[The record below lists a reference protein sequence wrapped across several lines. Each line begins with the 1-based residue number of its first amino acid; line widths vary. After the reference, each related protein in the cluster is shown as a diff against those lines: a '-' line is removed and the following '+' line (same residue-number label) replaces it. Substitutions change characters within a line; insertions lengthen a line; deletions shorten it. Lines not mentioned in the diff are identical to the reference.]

1 MQTWEPETVIK
12 TILDEVES
20 LIGEIIKMIQSCCD
34 VFQSPE
40 NHTNA
45 IQLSH
50 GLSLRKLRNFM
61 QNCSVCTFHSVA
73 ITEIYSHS
81 FLAKFRESSVFPK
94 EITK

>member
-50 GLSLRKLRNFM
+50 GLSLRKF
-61 QNCSVCTFHSVA
+61 Q
-73 ITEIYSHS
+73 
-81 FLAKFRESSVFPK
+81 SSSMLLY
-94 EITK
+94 

>member
-1 MQTWEPETVIK
+1 MKMQTWEPETVIK
-12 TILDEVES
+12 TILDEMES

-50 GLSLRKLRNFM
+50 GLSLRKFQSINF
-61 QNCSVCTFHSVA
+61 NVT
-73 ITEIYSHS
+73 
-81 FLAKFRESSVFPK
+81 LL
-94 EITK
+94 

>member
-40 NHTNA
+40 NHSNA

-50 GLSLRKLRNFM
+50 GLSLRKIQSSSMLLCYIPSNNFM
-61 QNCSVCTFHSVA
+61 
-73 ITEIYSHS
+73 
-81 FLAKFRESSVFPK
+81 
-94 EITK
+94 